1 MAQRYT
7 AHHGRRP
14 VGQAWLRQ
22 QLNLAVPAP
31 AVESHVVPGARRT
44 EIHGARV
51 REDYP
56 LHYAPDNSLAGQ
68 LRFTLRH
75 EPFDLRILAAA
86 FRHIDV
92 ATLENWIRSEPTG
105 AYSRRAW
112 YLYETL
118 TGRTLDLDD
127 ARSGNYV
134 PCLDPKKFIV
144 ARRHNSRRHRVIDNL
159 LGGPD
164 LCVTVRR
171 TPKLLRQMA
180 MRLDDEARSLCEA
193 FDRSLLTRA
202 VDYLYTRETRSS
214 FAIEGEK
221 PSSRRAAR
229 FVRALSEA
237 ATFDPLD
244 KDALVRLQGSIVDP
258 RYAATDWRDVQNFV
272 GRMGA
277 GFREEVHFVCP
288 RPADVPS
295 LMRGWM
301 KLTARVSHESV
312 PPVVGAAVSAFAF
325 VFVHPFDDGNGRIH
339 RFLIHH
345 VLASRRYTPTNFIFP
360 VSAAILRDRHGYDR
374 VLESFSRPILE
385 FIDWR
390 WGLNRNLLVEGD
402 TRDLYRFIDMTAFA
416 EYLHDRVAETV
427 RHDLREELGFI
438 AGFDQ
443 AFRAVSEIV
452 DMPDRRT
459 SLLIRLCVQ
468 NGGRLSAR
476 KRPRFREL
484 SDGEVAAIESAI
496 QRAFAAEPHE
506 PGIPA
511 VDPLH
516 TPG

>member
-1 MAQRYT
+1 MNQKRT
-7 AHHGRRP
+7 P
-14 VGQAWLRQ
+14 VGQAWLRRE
-22 QLNLAVPAP
+22 LDLAVPQP
-31 AVESHVVPGARRT
+31 AVESYLVSGTRRT
-44 EIHGARV
+44 EVHGSRV
-51 REDYP
+51 VESYP
-56 LHYAPDNSLAGQ
+56 RQYAPGDSVVSH
-68 LRFTLRH
+68 LRFMLRR
-75 EPFDLRILAAA
+75 EPFDLGVLAAA
-86 FRHIDV
+86 LKTIDP
-92 ATLENWIRSEPTG
+92 ATLEDWVRSEPTG

-112 YLYETL
+112 FFYETF
-118 TGRTLDLDD
+118 TGHVLDLENV
-127 ARSGNYV
+127 RSGNYV
-134 PCLDPKKFIV
+134 EALDPERFIV
-144 ARRHNSRRHRVIDNL
+144 AARRNSRRHRVIDNL
-159 LGGPD
+159 LGGPG

-180 MRLDDEARSLCEA
+180 MRLDDEARALCEA

-237 ATFDPLD
+237 ATFNPAGQGCAGPASRVDRRPALCRHGLARRSEFRRPDGCGLPGRGPLRMPPASRR
-244 KDALVRLQGSIVDP
+244 ALAHEGLDEPHRARLARERSARRRRGGFGLRLRLRSSLRGRKRPHSPGSSSITCSLRGDTRP
-258 RYAATDWRDVQNFV
+258 RTSS
-272 GRMGA
+272 
-277 GFREEVHFVCP
+277 FRCP
-288 RPADVPS
+288 RPFCAIV
-295 LMRGWM
+295 
-301 KLTARVSHESV
+301 TATIGCLRVS
-312 PPVVGAAVSAFAF
+312 PG
-325 VFVHPFDDGNGRIH
+325 
-339 RFLIHH
+339 
-345 VLASRRYTPTNFIFP
+345 
-360 VSAAILRDRHGYDR
+360 
-374 VLESFSRPILE
+374 PILE

-390 WGLNRNLLVEGD
+390 WGLNRDLLVEGD

-438 AGFDQ
+438 AGFDR

-496 QRAFAAEPHE
+496 KRAFAA
-506 PGIPA
+506 
-511 VDPLH
+511 DPPRTGH
-516 TPG
+516 SHR

>member
-1 MAQRYT
+1 MNQKRT
-7 AHHGRRP
+7 P
-14 VGQAWLRQ
+14 VGQAWLRRE
-22 QLNLAVPAP
+22 LDLAVPQP
-31 AVESHVVPGARRT
+31 AVESYLVSGTRRT
-44 EIHGARV
+44 EVHGSRV
-51 REDYP
+51 VESYP
-56 LHYAPDNSLAGQ
+56 RQYAPGDSVVSH
-68 LRFTLRH
+68 LRFMLRR
-75 EPFDLRILAAA
+75 EPFDLGVLAAA
-86 FRHIDV
+86 LKTIDP
-92 ATLENWIRSEPTG
+92 ATLEDWVRSEPTG

-112 YLYETL
+112 FFYETF
-118 TGRTLDLDD
+118 TGHVLDLENV
-127 ARSGNYV
+127 RSGNYV
-134 PCLDPKKFIV
+134 EALDPERFIV
-144 ARRHNSRRHRVIDNL
+144 AERRNSRRHRVIDNL
-159 LGGPD
+159 LGGPG

-180 MRLDDEARSLCEA
+180 MRLDDEARALCEA

-237 ATFDPLD
+237 ATFNPLV

-272 GRMGA
+272 GRTGA

-295 LMRGWM
+295 LMKGWM
-301 KLTARVSHESV
+301 NLTARVSHESV
-312 PPVVGAAVSAFAF
+312 PPFVGAAVSAFAF
-325 VFVHPFDDGNGRIH
+325 VFVHPFEDGNGRIH
-339 RFLIHH
+339 RFLVHH

-390 WGLNRNLLVEGD
+390 WGLNRDLLVEGD

-496 QRAFAAEPHE
+496 ERAFAADPHE
-506 PGIPA
+506 PGIPT